1 MASYTKS
8 TKVILNTQVSGPGE
22 PLRIQTEYQAPVYQG
37 IVHVTALVSTDTIQ
51 IQASNDGDNWY
62 NLGNPFNA
70 PEMATVDAAVGYIRA
85 LKSGTTAPARV
96 LYYG

>member
-1 MASYTKS
+1 MASYTK
-8 TKVILNTQVSGPGE
+8 TQRVILDTQVSGPGDS
-22 PLRIQTEYQAPVYQG
+22 LRVQTEYQAPVYQG

-51 IQASNDGDNWY
+51 IQASNDGVNWY
-62 NLGNPFNA
+62 NRGNPFNA

-85 LKSGTTAPARV
+85 FKAGTTAPAKV